1 MAAHLESVRRA
12 LAQQDAAVDRFKAII
27 EENSALNERILEHED
42 TIARQA
48 AELSTLRSEADDTM
62 TARAAQTAARRLEQQ
77 NASLQRDLS
86 AAHEAARALDK
97 ERVALA
103 DALHERD
110 RRLET
115 LRRDHDRMKQAR
127 DEAVSKLSAERS
139 KAKRHAEEALLRKQ
153 EHDSLV
159 QRVISDKDKKNGE
172 LNAMTEVVERLRS
185 DLDLKNEKEWSVVEA
200 VPSKAR
206 CVVRRA
212 HAVSAVD
219 VCLEGKHAVSG
230 GEDGS
235 LVVWHVSSTPTPSL
249 RLATDRREPCASV
262 DVKHDLVLCS
272 TKNTSVQLWDINGR
286 RRLSLQHAHQKK
298 ARMGGAV
305 LLSSSTYATCASDGV
320 VKFWDHDRVREERL
334 CPSGGS
340 ALASVGGHSVIAGHA
355 DGACRLWDA
364 RSEVCA
370 LDMGPRDST
379 AAVRAVA
386 AEGHFVA
393 SLNADHALYI
403 YDRRRSTC
411 VHSLKHDALKAP
423 ERCRIAWAPGALHV
437 AAPSVSGAVLVFDA
451 RTGACATTLQPS
463 SLEAPP
469 VNAVAWAA
477 DILATVDADGGL
489 ALWD

>member
-1 MAAHLESVRRA
+1 MAAHLASVRRA
-12 LAQQDAAVDRFKAII
+12 LAQQDAAVDRFKAIVQ
-27 EENSALNERILEHED
+27 ENSALNERILEHED

-48 AELSTLRSEADDTM
+48 AALSTLRSEADDTM

-115 LRRDHDRMKQAR
+115 LRRDSDRLRKER

-139 KAKRHAEEALLRKQ
+139 KARRHAEEALLRKR
-153 EHDSLV
+153 EHDSLI

-185 DLDLKNEKEWSVVEA
+185 DLDLKNEREWSVVEA

-219 VCLEGKHAVSG
+219 VCLSNGQAVSG
-230 GEDGS
+230 GDDGS
-235 LVVWHVSSTPTPSL
+235 LVVWHVSATPSPSIK
-249 RLATDRREPCASV
+249 LATDRREACASV
-262 DVKHDLVLCS
+262 DLKHDLILCASKS
-272 TKNTSVQLWDINGR
+272 TSIQLWDINGR
-286 RRLSLQHAHQKK
+286 RRLSLQHSHQKK

-305 LLSSSTYATCASDGV
+305 LLSSSTYATCASDGII
-320 VKFWDHDRVREERL
+320 KFWDHDQVREERL
-334 CPSGGS
+334 CPSGCS
-340 ALASVGGHSVIAGHA
+340 ALDRVGSSVVIAGHA

-364 RSEVCA
+364 RSDVCA

-386 AEGHFVA
+386 AEDHFVA

-403 YDRRRSTC
+403 YDRRKGVA
-411 VHSLKHDALKAP
+411 VHSLRHDALKAP
-423 ERCRIAWAPGALHV
+423 ERCRVAVAPGALHV
-437 AAPSVSGAVLVFDA
+437 AAPSTNGAVVVFDA

-469 VNAVAWAA
+469 VNAVAWAGG
-477 DILATVDADGGL
+477 ILATVDADGGL